1 MSLWFNML
9 NLLKNNLKLKFIT
22 FISLSFFV
30 AVLLTW
36 CWSDSNIGNFS
47 LEISGFDLQ
56 YNWNIELKKMYLKD
70 DDLDEIIDLY
80 EEVWENLEYKDSL
93 LVAVKYS
100 QWLWINAFAQ
110 DNLDILEDRWLLL
123 SKISKTQV
131 KIERDDA
138 VYNSVLVEYEIS
150 GWLIENVPLVYVSQ
164 LFIPEWSNVLLIS
177 YITESESARDNMSNA
192 LKKIN

>member
-1 MSLWFNML
+1 
-9 NLLKNNLKLKFIT
+9 
-22 FISLSFFV
+22 
-30 AVLLTW
+30 
-36 CWSDSNIGNFS
+36 
-47 LEISGFDLQ
+47 
-56 YNWNIELKKMYLKD
+56 MYLKD